1 MPSQRT
7 QEGPQPSQVQEA
19 ERVAQPQQAPPLA
32 GAAGGLT
39 VARVLALQATAGN
52 AAVNQLMR
60 NGAAPAAPAPAAA
73 PPAPGTATE
82 RTSRTGV
89 EGANDAIFMALAMGG
104 VTDRDK
110 EAVLRQ
116 VLLNHDRIA
125 ELKADYQA
133 RFNRDLVAHILE
145 AGGEET
151 ALRADEYMEWGRLRP
166 VAKILLAID
175 GAGTEDETL
184 FRVLPEAFRD
194 GDPVGKWEQLVGRP
208 HPMARRWAGTTIDQA
223 LEGDLSD
230 DDLDKGRALLRFG
243 QLRPV
248 DKIRV
253 AVNKVGTNGP
263 LLFEGLREAT
273 RETIRAQYEAE
284 YHESL
289 ERRLFDQRTEDG
301 QVISE
306 GELSG
311 EDEAYARE
319 LLGTAASD
327 PQRLVRIVTVAVT
340 GLGTN
345 LDMIWQAVEDTN
357 RRAGGSGPDAA
368 AAQAQRTALRAQVED
383 PADPLGLTGVTGD
396 LGDAD
401 YARLRAMLGIP
412 VAEGETT
419 VGQGYLETAVL
430 NDPLVMKLRS
440 LGGVDVSTTFDTLLK
455 LDKTTTQQFAAAYN
469 SDESPL
475 HRYLFSNVTHNSG
488 DWDEVD
494 VIFNGS
500 LYRRLRLCAGGSR
513 DDYEE
518 YAYNLVK
525 EHATAEERLALRQAL
540 RAKDQRRDPP
550 PGEAGRAMSAVWEA
564 FSSSELGPLR
574 QALQADS
581 IAVLD
586 RSEELEENVERER
599 SWWFGLDPALQD
611 ERREL
616 QVGAQ
621 AAGLDARIDPAEEA
635 RLRGSQERT
644 ANALAV
650 YVQMRDEYTNY
661 ASQAVSFAA
670 GVLIT
675 AATGGAAGPAVM
687 AAILRAAVAS
697 AVARV
702 VTEKTLRGDRFDLTG
717 GDGVRA
723 FVNGAVDGAMNVIG
737 AGVARNVMGTVGGA
751 AVREALEQG
760 TAGLAL
766 RTTASAIEGGT
777 GGLAGGIVDATTN
790 EDTWRGGVSRGLET
804 VINAG
809 ISSAGQGAAMSAGM
823 TLGGAGVGALGSRLR
838 PGGEAPGTHTAA
850 GGADGASHLDLHDSH
865 PLVSMV
871 REGGETAKPAVRE
884 LLRQFDRWETA
895 IAHLQ
900 AGTGRAAQLSPDVR
914 TRMVAELVAHRQAI
928 LATLNERFN
937 ARPQEGA
944 STEAGSD
951 ADLNVQGADAGA
963 QYLNARAYMDQNYPG
978 WQKQYRMALLVDASR
993 VQTVNSA
1000 LAGLDPAARVQVE
1013 QRVARTGEMFSLA
1026 RQARRAAGAERA
1038 EILSR
1043 ISDADRP
1050 RVQQLVDMD
1059 EAAIRG
1065 AHDQALLDGD
1075 ALMRRMNGETNPQER
1090 ARLAAE
1096 VTEKQML
1103 ANMLNDDAYITP
1115 GAVGRFAEGRAVR
1128 SPQERYQA
1136 AIDQI
1141 DMIGHQIH
1149 EHGGVLAAMRRYEI
1163 FKYIQRYCEMLEGSG
1178 QVAGDDLAQLTFF
1191 KNWAEYVYRVEREA
1205 TGSATPVEG
1214 RRLAG
1219 SANTAGVRLNDTAP
1233 ATRPGVPDSFLLQN
1247 YEQFRGFAD
1256 RLGGVLRDQALGT
1269 EGGAAAPMVRLPHLT
1284 DADAAARTAGSIEG
1298 STPTATPAAGTAA
1311 AGTTPLLGS
1320 ANAPLGRPV
1329 ASEQAARQIVHRLA
1343 AGESAALTELGV
1355 TPPANYDPR
1364 GREWGI
1370 GRTRGGDIVI
1380 IEGGGSSVDWDAF
1393 MAAGGTSIAHSHPL
1407 TPDRLLRTPGRTVA
1421 ELIPGT
1427 DRGDADA
1434 VHVMPSVEDFLFVG
1448 RHGLE
1453 THDVHTPYVH
1463 LGGGRVGNPDPAN
1476 PQPTLSFRL
1485 NGTRHV
1491 GHVSGMR
1498 VWQTM
1503 LIAYDS
1509 AGGVAAMTPVYV
1521 IDSPV
1526 LNSILLAPPSSMAP
1540 LAVTAGTG
1548 AAAGAGDHN
1557 DPNQP

>member
-1 MPSQRT
+1 M
-7 QEGPQPSQVQEA
+7 QEGPQASEVQEA
-19 ERVAQPQQAPPLA
+19 EPAAEPQHAPELTA
-32 GAAGGLT
+32 LGASAGGMT
-39 VARVLALQATAGN
+39 VARVLALQASAGN

-60 NGAAPAAPAPAAA
+60 NGAATAT
-73 PPAPGTATE
+73 PPAPGAATPQ
-82 RTSRTGV
+82 TTRTGV
-89 EGANDAIFMALAMGG
+89 VGANDAIYMALAIGG
-104 VTDRDK
+104 VSDQDR
-110 EAVLRQ
+110 ESVLRE
-116 VLLNHDRIA
+116 VLLNHDRLS
-125 ELKADYQA
+125 ELKADYEA
-133 RFNRDLVAHILE
+133 RYHRELAAHILE
-145 AGGEET
+145 ACGEET

-166 VAKILLAID
+166 VAKILLAVD
-175 GAGTEDETL
+175 GAGTSDETL
-184 FRVLPEAFRD
+184 FRVIPEAFRD
-194 GDPVGKWEQLVGRP
+194 GDPVGKWQQLVSRP
-208 HPMARRWAGTTIDQA
+208 HPMAQRWASTTIDQA

-230 DDLDKGRALLRFG
+230 GDLDKGRALLRFG
-243 QLRPV
+243 RLRPV

-253 AVNKVGTNGP
+253 AVNEAGTNEV

-273 RETIRAQYEAE
+273 RESIRAEYETE

-289 ERRLFDQRTEDG
+289 ERRLFDQRDESG
-301 QVISE
+301 RVITE

-311 EDEAYARE
+311 EDEAYAKE

-327 PQRLVRIVTVAVT
+327 PQRLVRIITVAVT

-357 RRAGGSGPDAA
+357 RRAGGTGADAA
-368 AAQAQRTALRAQVED
+368 AAQAQRAALRAQVED

-412 VAEGETT
+412 VAEGEST
-419 VGQGYLETAVL
+419 VGQGHLEAAVL
-430 NDPLVMKLRS
+430 NDPLVMKLRG
-440 LGGVDVSTTFDTLLK
+440 LGGVNNSTTFETLLK
-455 LDKTTTQQFAAAYN
+455 LDKATTEQFAAAYN
-469 SDESPL
+469 TDESPL
-475 HRYLFSNVTHNSG
+475 HRYLWRNVTLNSG
-488 DWDEVD
+488 EWGELAI
-494 VIFNGS
+494 IFNGS
-500 LYRRLRLCAGGSR
+500 LYRRLRMCAGGMR
-513 DDYEE
+513 DDYED
-518 YAYNLVK
+518 YAYNLVR

-540 RAKDQRRDPP
+540 RAKDQGNDPP
-550 PGEAGRAMSAVWEA
+550 ASEAGRAINAVFEA
-564 FSSSELGPLR
+564 FSTAELGPLR

-586 RSEELEENVERER
+586 RAEELEENVERER

-621 AAGLDARIDPAEEA
+621 SAGLDARMDPAEEA
-635 RLRGSQERT
+635 RLRGSEERT
-644 ANALAV
+644 AAALAA

-670 GVLIT
+670 GLLVT
-675 AATGGAAGPAVM
+675 AATGGAAGPVVM
-687 AAILRAAVAS
+687 AALLRAAVAS
-697 AVARV
+697 AIARV

-723 FVNGAVDGAMNVIG
+723 FINGAVDGTMNVVG
-737 AGVARNVMGTVGGA
+737 AGVARNVMGAVGGA
-751 AVREALEQG
+751 AVREALERG

-766 RTTASAIEGGT
+766 RTTASALEGGT

-790 EDTWRGGVSRGLET
+790 EDTWRGGVSNGLET

-809 ISSAGQGAAMSAGM
+809 ISSAGQGAAISGAITLGSAGVE
-823 TLGGAGVGALGSRLR
+823 GLGSRLR
-838 PGGEAPGTHTAA
+838 TGGEAPGTTTAA
-850 GGADGASHLDLHDSH
+850 GHGEGAVDAATPHLELNDSH

-871 REGGETAKPAVRE
+871 REGGEAARPAIRD

-895 IAHLQ
+895 IGHLQ
-900 AGTGRAAQLSPDVR
+900 AGTGPAAQLSPGVR
-914 TRMVAELVAHRQAI
+914 AQMVAELVAHRQGI
-928 LATLNERFN
+928 LTVLNDRFN

-993 VQTVNSA
+993 VQTVNGA
-1000 LAGLDPAARVQVE
+1000 LDGLEPAARVQVE

-1026 RQARRAAGAERA
+1026 RQARRATGAERA
-1038 EILSR
+1038 EILTR

-1059 EAAIRG
+1059 PAAIRG

-1075 ALMRRMNGETNPQER
+1075 ALMRRMSGETNPQER

-1205 TGSATPVEG
+1205 TGSAAPVEG

-1219 SANTAGVRLNDTAP
+1219 SAGTAGVRLSDAAP

-1247 YEQFRGFAD
+1247 YEQFRTFAD
-1256 RLGGVLRDQALGT
+1256 RLGGSLRDQALGT

-1284 DADAAARTAGSIEG
+1284 DADAAARTAGSIES
-1298 STPTATPAAGTAA
+1298 STPTTTPAGGAA
-1311 AGTTPLLGS
+1311 TAGTTPLLGH
-1320 ANAPLGRPV
+1320 ANAQLGTPV
-1329 ASEQAARQIVHRLA
+1329 ASEEAARLIVHRLA
-1343 AGESAALTELGV
+1343 AGQSAALSEIGI
-1355 TPPANYDPR
+1355 TPPPGYDPR

-1370 GRTRGGDIVI
+1370 GRTRGGEIVI
-1380 IEGGGSSVDWDAF
+1380 VEGGGSVVDWGPF

-1407 TPDRLLRTPGRTVA
+1407 TPGRLLRDPGRTVA
-1421 ELIPGT
+1421 ELLPGT
-1427 DRGDADA
+1427 RTDNIDAI
-1434 VHVMPSVEDFLFVG
+1434 HVLPSVEDFMFVG

-1453 THDVHTPYVH
+1453 THDVHTPYVN
-1463 LGGGRVGNPDPAN
+1463 LGEGRIGNPDPAN
-1476 PQPTLSFRL
+1476 PQPTVSFRL

-1491 GHVSGMR
+1491 GNVGDLR
-1498 VWQTM
+1498 IWQTM
-1503 LIAYDS
+1503 LIGYDS
-1509 AGGVAAMTPVYV
+1509 AGTVFAMTPVYV
-1521 IDSPV
+1521 GDAAVLQSINLDPPAGMVPV
-1526 LNSILLAPPSSMAP
+1526 ATPVP
-1540 LAVTAGTG
+1540 GTG
-1548 AAAGAGDHN
+1548 GAAGAGDHN